1 MEGRSKGS
9 AICLCEISCVNPN
22 TRTHLTQPP
31 KRATASASLGF
42 SGKKLTKKQKLCN
55 QARVATAR
63 EREKSVNENE
73 NEKENEHEMSMR
85 MRMKTLLNYVPNA
98 RWMCV

>member
-1 MEGRSKGS
+1 MRHVAGGGVK
-9 AICLCEISCVNPN
+9 ALLFCLCEISCVNPN

-55 QARVATAR
+55 QARA
-63 EREKSVNENE
+63 REKSVNE

-85 MRMKTLLNYVPNA
+85 MRMKTLLNYVPKA

>member
-1 MEGRSKGS
+1 MQ
-9 AICLCEISCVNPN
+9 
-22 TRTHLTQPP
+22 QPL
-31 KRATASASLGF
+31 SASLGF

-55 QARVATAR
+55 QARA
-63 EREKSVNENE
+63 REKSVNENE

-85 MRMKTLLNYVPNA
+85 MRMKTLLNYVPKA